1 MRAPTIGFPALLQ
14 DFFLRR
20 LIEQR
25 AVSARTVESYR
36 DAFELLL
43 GFAEQQT
50 GKHASALELKDL
62 DAPLVLDFLEHLE
75 HQRGNSARTRNARLA
90 AIRSFMAYASVRD
103 PASLPITQRV
113 LAIPSKRFDRPVL
126 GYLTREEI
134 TALLAA
140 PDRSTWIGRR
150 DHVLLAVALRTGLR
164 LSELT
169 GLRRQDVHLGTGAHL
184 KCLGKGRKRRD
195 TPLDKPTVKLLYAW
209 MHEQDGNPENP
220 LFPSRRGARLSPD
233 AVQRLVAKHVA
244 TAQGKHPS
252 LAAKRITPHTLR
264 HSCAMD
270 LLTSGLD
277 VAVLAL
283 WLGHEK
289 LESVNAYLHAD
300 LSLKERA
307 LARRPPLNAKPGRY
321 RPNDALLAFLEAL

>member
-1 MRAPTIGFPALLQ
+1 MTALAPTLQAFFTTRLGHQRDASPHTIDSYRHAFRLL
-14 DFFLRR
+14 LTY
-20 LIEQR
+20 
-25 AVSARTVESYR
+25 AKART
-36 DAFELLL
+36 
-43 GFAEQQT
+43 
-50 GKHASALELKDL
+50 GKDPSDLDLADL
-62 DAPLVLDFLEHLE
+62 DADLVSGFLDHLE
-75 HQRGNSARTRNARLA
+75 RERGNGVGSRNTRLA
-90 AIRSFMAYASVRD
+90 AIHSFFRFASYRH
-103 PASLPITQRV
+103 PEHAASIQQV
-113 LAIPSKRFDRPVL
+113 LAIPQKRTEKSPRSF
-126 GYLTREEI
+126 LTTAEMD
-134 TALLAA
+134 ALLAA
-140 PDRSTWIGRR
+140 PDLSTWIGRR

-169 GLRRQDVHLGTGAHL
+169 GLRRQDAHLGTGAHL

-195 TPLDKPTVKLLYAW
+195 TPLDKPTVKLLHAW
-209 MHEQDGNPENP
+209 MHEQDGNPEDP

-244 TAQGKHPS
+244 TAQGRYPS
-252 LAAKRITPHTLR
+252 LAAKRITAHTLR

-289 LESVNAYLHAD
+289 LESVNVYLHAD

>member
-1 MRAPTIGFPALLQ
+1 MTALAPALQ
-14 DFFLRR
+14 AFFTTR
-20 LIEQR
+20 LGHQR
-25 AVSARTVESYR
+25 DASPHTIDSCRHAFRLLLTYAKART
-36 DAFELLL
+36 
-43 GFAEQQT
+43 
-50 GKHASALELKDL
+50 GKDPSDL
-62 DAPLVLDFLEHLE
+62 DLADLGADLVSGFLDHLE
-75 HQRGNSARTRNARLA
+75 RERGNGAGSRNTRLA
-90 AIRSFMAYASVRD
+90 AIHSFFRFASYRH
-103 PASLPITQRV
+103 PEHAASIQQV
-113 LAIPSKRFDRPVL
+113 LAIPQKRTENRPRSF
-126 GYLTREEI
+126 LTAAEMD
-134 TALLAA
+134 ALLAA

-150 DHVLLAVALRTGLR
+150 DHVLLAVAVRTGLR

-169 GLRRQDVHLGTGAHL
+169 GLRRQDAHLGTGAHL

-195 TPLDKPTVKLLYAW
+195 TPLDKPTVKLLHAW
-209 MHEQDGNPENP
+209 MHEQDGNPEDP
-220 LFPSRRGARLSPD
+220 LFPSRRGGRLSPD

-244 TAQGKHPS
+244 TAQGKSPS
-252 LAAKRITPHTLR
+252 LAAKRITAHTLR

-270 LLTSGLD
+270 LLTNGLD

>member
-1 MRAPTIGFPALLQ
+1 MTALAPTLQAFFTTRLGHQRDASPHTIDSYRHAFRLL
-14 DFFLRR
+14 LTY
-20 LIEQR
+20 
-25 AVSARTVESYR
+25 AKART
-36 DAFELLL
+36 
-43 GFAEQQT
+43 
-50 GKHASALELKDL
+50 GKDPSDLDLADL
-62 DAPLVLDFLEHLE
+62 DAGLVSGFLDHLE
-75 HQRGNSARTRNARLA
+75 RGRGNGVGSRNTRLA
-90 AIRSFMAYASVRD
+90 AIHSFFRFASYRH
-103 PASLPITQRV
+103 PEHAASIQQV
-113 LAIPSKRFDRPVL
+113 LAIPQKRTEKRPRSF
-126 GYLTREEI
+126 LTAAEMD
-134 TALLAA
+134 ALLAA

-169 GLRRQDVHLGTGAHL
+169 GLRRQDAHLGTGAHL

-195 TPLDKPTVKLLYAW
+195 TPLDKPTVKLLHAW
-209 MHEQDGNPENP
+209 MHEQDGNPEDP
-220 LFPSRRGARLSPD
+220 LFPSRRGGRLSPD
-233 AVQRLVAKHVA
+233 AVQRLVARHVA
-244 TAQGKHPS
+244 TAQGKYPS
-252 LAAKRITPHTLR
+252 LAAKRITAHTLR

-270 LLTSGLD
+270 LLTNGLD

>member
-1 MRAPTIGFPALLQ
+1 MTALAPALQ
-14 DFFLRR
+14 AFFTTR
-20 LIEQR
+20 LGHQR
-25 AVSARTVESYR
+25 DASPHTIDSYRHAFRLLLTYAKART
-36 DAFELLL
+36 
-43 GFAEQQT
+43 
-50 GKHASALELKDL
+50 GKDPSDL
-62 DAPLVLDFLEHLE
+62 DLADLGADLVSGFLDHLE
-75 HQRGNSARTRNARLA
+75 RERGNGVGSRNTRLA
-90 AIRSFMAYASVRD
+90 AIHSFFRFASYRH
-103 PASLPITQRV
+103 PEHAASIQQV
-113 LAIPSKRFDRPVL
+113 LAIPQKRTENRPRSF
-126 GYLTREEI
+126 LTAAEMD
-134 TALLAA
+134 ALLAA

-150 DHVLLAVALRTGLR
+150 DHVLLAVAVRTGLR

-169 GLRRQDVHLGTGAHL
+169 GLRRQDAHLGTGAHL

-195 TPLDKPTVKLLYAW
+195 TPLDKPTVKLLHAW
-209 MHEQDGNPENP
+209 MHEQDGNPEDP
-220 LFPSRRGARLSPD
+220 LFPSRRGGRLSPD

-244 TAQGKHPS
+244 TAQGKSPS
-252 LAAKRITPHTLR
+252 LAAKRITAHTLR

-270 LLTSGLD
+270 LLTNGLD